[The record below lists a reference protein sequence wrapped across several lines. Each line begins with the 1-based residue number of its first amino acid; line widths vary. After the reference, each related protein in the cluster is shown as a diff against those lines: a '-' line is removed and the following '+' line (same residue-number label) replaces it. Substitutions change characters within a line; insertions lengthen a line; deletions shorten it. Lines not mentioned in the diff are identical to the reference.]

1 MRKIIKAQI
10 TIVLILAILN
20 VLACI
25 MLNVPLNVWI
35 REPLVLGINFMLNVV
50 FMMAF
55 IMEENIL

>member
-1 MRKIIKAQI
+1 MRKIIKAEI

-25 MLNVPLNVWI
+25 MLNVPISVWLKENI
-35 REPLVLGINFMLNVV
+35 VIVINLMLNVV

-55 IMEENIL
+55 IMEEFIL